1 MKIAVLSGKGGAGK
15 TFIAVNLAQI
25 SNDALYVD
33 ADVEEPNGYLYFQP
47 TIRKQINVSISVP
60 RIDEEL
66 CNLCRRCVD
75 FCRFNALAFVQK
87 KIIYISDFCHS
98 CGGCRLVCPQNA
110 IVEKARVIGRID
122 IGYAGTID
130 FISGYLNPE
139 SISGVPIIQKIISQI
154 PKKKFVI
161 LDCAPGSGCTVVET
175 VKAADYCIIVGEESA
190 FGCHDFRIACNLA
203 NTMNKPYGAIIN
215 KSGKESGPVNAYCNL
230 NKIKILGKIPYNY
243 ELGTLLSQGRIAAK
257 EKEEYYK
264 IFTRIYKQ
272 LKKDYS

>member
-98 CGGCRLVCPQNA
+98 CGGCRFVCWENA

-122 IGYAGTID
+122 
-130 FISGYLNPE
+130 
-139 SISGVPIIQKIISQI
+139 
-154 PKKKFVI
+154 
-161 LDCAPGSGCTVVET
+161 
-175 VKAADYCIIVGEESA
+175 
-190 FGCHDFRIACNLA
+190 
-203 NTMNKPYGAIIN
+203 
-215 KSGKESGPVNAYCNL
+215 
-230 NKIKILGKIPYNY
+230 
-243 ELGTLLSQGRIAAK
+243 
-257 EKEEYYK
+257 
-264 IFTRIYKQ
+264 
-272 LKKDYS
+272 